1 MQFLFLDM
9 ESLVNKNPKL
19 LSLLAFPDIEL
30 LFDSQKNTLIN
41 QITKKEEPDYL
52 SLIGLINNSLANQ
65 KPFSQSSV
73 SLQFNK
79 YSLNLNVNY
88 FETQMTITL
97 NSLNYDPVVFQ
108 AQLEKGQFE
117 QSIHEPID
125 RLSKGL
131 KI

>member
-88 FETQMTITL
+88 FETKMTITL